1 MSSTEGFKKF
11 EPPKIEMPTNTAAT
25 IYVQNK
31 DNDKTGFELSG
42 LVAQQSG
49 VAQLQKQKMQKEV
62 QDLVNVKLS
71 EMQDQAQKDGY
82 AKGLEEGKAKAYADF
97 SKVLEEKAA
106 NFEKILQELSS
117 IRETLALAHEGQI
130 VQLCFKIAKSMAMHE
145 ISIQPEL
152 ILELIKDVVKD
163 FQNEDKLQVF
173 VSTEDQ
179 EFVENNL
186 KEIVN
191 KFNVDAKIK
200 VETDAKIQK
209 GGCRLVA
216 NMSAVDATIET
227 RMQKAWEVLAA
238 KIPKVKDERVQP
250 E

>member
-11 EPPKIEMPTNTAAT
+11 DPPKIEMPTNAAANL
-25 IYVQNK
+25 YVQSK
-31 DNDKTGFELSG
+31 DSDKSGFELSG

-71 EMQDQAQKDGY
+71 ELEQQAQKDGY
-82 AKGLEEGKAKAYADF
+82 EKGLEEGKTKAYSDF

-117 IRETLALAHEGQI
+117 IRETLAIAHEAQV
-130 VQLCFKIAKSMAMHE
+130 VQLCFKIAKNMALHE
-145 ISIQPEL
+145 ISIQPNL
-152 ILELIKDVVKD
+152 ILELIKDVIKD
-163 FQNEDKLQVF
+163 FQNEDKLQLQ
-173 VSTEDQ
+173 VSPDDH
-179 EFVENNL
+179 EFVEGNL
-186 KEIVN
+186 KEVLD
-191 KFNVDAKIK
+191 KFNADAKIK
-200 VETDAKIQK
+200 VEADPKIQK
-209 GGCRLVA
+209 GGCRVVA

-227 RMQKAWEVLAA
+227 RMEKAWEVLSS
-238 KIPKVKDERVQP
+238 KIPKVKDERVQS